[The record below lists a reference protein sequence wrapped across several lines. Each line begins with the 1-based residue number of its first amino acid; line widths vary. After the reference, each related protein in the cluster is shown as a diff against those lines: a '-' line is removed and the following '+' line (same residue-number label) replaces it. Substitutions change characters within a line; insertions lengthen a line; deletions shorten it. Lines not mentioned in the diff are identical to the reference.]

1 MLNNENF
8 KEVLGQSRFAV
19 TLISGEGCANCVSML
34 PMVLKLK
41 ERNDMD
47 VYIVEVSPSNYE
59 INEHYDIKVVEIA
72 MAKQYQK
79 LQVISLKKSLSFTL
93 KRNWKKQEK
102 EQVKNKSFIDDLKK
116 GL

>member
-59 INEHYDIKVVEIA
+59 INEHYDIKVVPTILLTSYGEAISKITGYQPEEIFEIYIE
-72 MAKQYQK
+72 AK
-79 LQVISLKKSLSFTL
+79 LEETG
-93 KRNWKKQEK
+93 KRA
-102 EQVKNKSFIDDLKK
+102 S
-116 GL
+116 

>member
-47 VYIVEVSPSNYE
+47 VYIVEVRPSNYE
-59 INEHYDIKVVEIA
+59 INEHYDIKVVPTILLTSYGEAISKITGYQPEEIFELYIE
-72 MAKQYQK
+72 AK
-79 LQVISLKKSLSFTL
+79 LEETG
-93 KRNWKKQEK
+93 KRA
-102 EQVKNKSFIDDLKK
+102 S
-116 GL
+116 

>member
-59 INEHYDIKVVEIA
+59 INEHYDIKVVPTILLTSYGEAISKITGYQPEEIFELYIE
-72 MAKQYQK
+72 AK
-79 LQVISLKKSLSFTL
+79 LEETG
-93 KRNWKKQEK
+93 KRA
-102 EQVKNKSFIDDLKK
+102 S
-116 GL
+116 

>member
-59 INEHYDIKVVEIA
+59 IKEHDDIKVVPTILLTSYGEAISKITGYQPEEIFELYIE
-72 MAKQYQK
+72 AK
-79 LQVISLKKSLSFTL
+79 LEETG
-93 KRNWKKQEK
+93 KRA
-102 EQVKNKSFIDDLKK
+102 S
-116 GL
+116 

>member
-8 KEVLGQSRFAV
+8 KEILGQSRFAV
-19 TLISGEGCANCVSML
+19 RLISGEGCANCVSML

-59 INEHYDIKVVEIA
+59 INEHYDIKVVPTILLTSYGEAISRITGYQPEEIFELYIE
-72 MAKQYQK
+72 AK
-79 LQVISLKKSLSFTL
+79 LEETG
-93 KRNWKKQEK
+93 KRA
-102 EQVKNKSFIDDLKK
+102 S
-116 GL
+116 

>member
-8 KEVLGQSRFAV
+8 KEILGQSRFAV

-59 INEHYDIKVVEIA
+59 INEHYDIKVVPTILLTSYGEAISKITGYQPEEIFELYIE
-72 MAKQYQK
+72 AK
-79 LQVISLKKSLSFTL
+79 LEETG
-93 KRNWKKQEK
+93 KRA
-102 EQVKNKSFIDDLKK
+102 S
-116 GL
+116 

>member
-19 TLISGEGCANCVSML
+19 TLISGEGCANCISML

-59 INEHYDIKVVEIA
+59 INEHYDIKVVPTILLTSYGEAISKITGYQPEEIFELYIE
-72 MAKQYQK
+72 AK
-79 LQVISLKKSLSFTL
+79 LEETG
-93 KRNWKKQEK
+93 KRA
-102 EQVKNKSFIDDLKK
+102 S
-116 GL
+116 

>member
-1 MLNNENF
+1 MLNNKNF

-59 INEHYDIKVVEIA
+59 INEHYDIKVVPTILLTSYGEAISKITGYQPEEIFELYIE
-72 MAKQYQK
+72 AK
-79 LQVISLKKSLSFTL
+79 LEETG
-93 KRNWKKQEK
+93 KRA
-102 EQVKNKSFIDDLKK
+102 S
-116 GL
+116 

>member
-59 INEHYDIKVVEIA
+59 INEHFDIKVVPTILLTSYGEAISKITGYQPEEIFELYIE
-72 MAKQYQK
+72 AK
-79 LQVISLKKSLSFTL
+79 LEETG
-93 KRNWKKQEK
+93 KRA
-102 EQVKNKSFIDDLKK
+102 S
-116 GL
+116 

>member
-1 MLNNENF
+1 MLNNDNF

-59 INEHYDIKVVEIA
+59 INEHYEIKVVPTILLTSYGEAISKITGYQPEEIFELYIE
-72 MAKQYQK
+72 AK
-79 LQVISLKKSLSFTL
+79 LEETG
-93 KRNWKKQEK
+93 KRA
-102 EQVKNKSFIDDLKK
+102 S
-116 GL
+116 

>member
-1 MLNNENF
+1 MLNNDNF

-59 INEHYDIKVVEIA
+59 INEHYDIKVVPTILLTSYGEAISKITGYQPEEIFELYIE
-72 MAKQYQK
+72 AK
-79 LQVISLKKSLSFTL
+79 LEETG
-93 KRNWKKQEK
+93 KRA
-102 EQVKNKSFIDDLKK
+102 S
-116 GL
+116 

>member
-59 INEHYDIKVVEIA
+59 INEHYNIKVVPTILLTSYGEAISKITGYQPEEIFELYIE
-72 MAKQYQK
+72 AK
-79 LQVISLKKSLSFTL
+79 LEETG
-93 KRNWKKQEK
+93 KRA
-102 EQVKNKSFIDDLKK
+102 S
-116 GL
+116 

>member
-47 VYIVEVSPSNYE
+47 VYIVEVSPSNYA
-59 INEHYDIKVVEIA
+59 INEHYDIKVVPTILLTSYGEAISKITGYQPEEIFELYIE
-72 MAKQYQK
+72 AK
-79 LQVISLKKSLSFTL
+79 LEETG
-93 KRNWKKQEK
+93 KRA
-102 EQVKNKSFIDDLKK
+102 S
-116 GL
+116 

>member
-59 INEHYDIKVVEIA
+59 INEHYDIKVVPTILLTSYGEAISKITGYQPEEILSVWVE
-72 MAKQYQK
+72 AKLEEYDGG
-79 LQVISLKKSLSFTL
+79 
-93 KRNWKKQEK
+93 R
-102 EQVKNKSFIDDLKK
+102 
-116 GL
+116 G

>member
-59 INEHYDIKVVEIA
+59 INEHYDIKVVPTILLTSYGKAISKITGYQPEEIFELYIE
-72 MAKQYQK
+72 AK
-79 LQVISLKKSLSFTL
+79 LEETG
-93 KRNWKKQEK
+93 KRA
-102 EQVKNKSFIDDLKK
+102 S
-116 GL
+116 